1 MTAWREVRGTK
12 AAGAGLWI
20 GPHHPCKLQIR
31 GRHMWLKTNIKID
44 KSCKFKQADTTEPH
58 RRTAREPR
66 HKPDLPEDHRARG
79 HPAGT
84 RLSMERHRAVG
95 SWSSLSAWRSEL
107 GGAATWLPGGP
118 LIFLLLTWVW
128 GELAWHF
135 SHVCNMSLL
144 RSAVCQNPGRI
155 KMAHGRREM
164 WQGKVKE
171 YIYFFPI
178 SWINSTPKC

>member
-58 RRTAREPR
+58 RRMAWEPR
-66 HKPDLPEDHRARG
+66 HEPDLPEDHRARG

-95 SWSSLSAWRSEL
+95 SWSSLSARGSDL

-118 LIFLLLTWVW
+118 LIFLPPTLGLRGARLTFLSHLQYVFASFCSLSEPRKNKNGTWQKRDVA
-128 GELAWHF
+128 GEGQRRHIFF
-135 SHVCNMSLL
+135 SYFLNKF
-144 RSAVCQNPGRI
+144 NP
-155 KMAHGRREM
+155 
-164 WQGKVKE
+164 
-171 YIYFFPI
+171 
-178 SWINSTPKC
+178 